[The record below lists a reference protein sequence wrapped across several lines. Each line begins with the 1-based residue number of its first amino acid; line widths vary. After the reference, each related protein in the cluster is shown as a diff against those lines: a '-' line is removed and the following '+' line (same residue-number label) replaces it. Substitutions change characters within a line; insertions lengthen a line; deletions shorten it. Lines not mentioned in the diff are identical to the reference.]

1 MKKIILV
8 LVSILF
14 LTGCSDKKLNYDN
27 VYNNLK
33 DEYKDFI
40 KLDKDTI
47 EGVYGV
53 DTTLFD
59 SYIVVT
65 SDDKVDSRM
74 YAIFETKTEEGEY
87 EADYFM
93 DIYQDT
99 WLTGYFPE
107 QEKLVKKYKKEE
119 FGNYIIYVVNEDT
132 SKIIKKI
139 KE

>member
-14 LTGCSDKKLNYDN
+14 LTGCSGKKLNYYN
-27 VYNNLK
+27 IYNNLK

>member
-1 MKKIILV
+1 MKKIFIV
-8 LVSILF
+8 LIGVML

-53 DTTLFD
+53 DTTQFD

-74 YAIFETKTEEGEY
+74 YAIFETKTEEGRY

>member
-14 LTGCSDKKLNYDN
+14 LTGCSDKTLNYDN

-33 DEYKDFI
+33 DEYKDFV
-40 KLDKDTI
+40 KLDKETI

>member
-8 LVSILF
+8 FVSILF